1 LATSAGL
8 PSKAHNAAGVI
19 VLCRHGATD
28 ANVAGAFLS
37 NDDPP
42 LNAIGRAQCA
52 RARDALTGVEFQ
64 TAFCSPMLRCVQ
76 TVEIV
81 APRVPRRVLDALREV
96 DFGQWEGRTLQW
108 LLEHDPAGVA
118 RRRGDPVRFR
128 PPGGE
133 SFSDASERL
142 LEVAAALRSEA
153 SALVVGHRGTLGVLE
168 RLLRDVP
175 LDSREVI
182 PLEPGE
188 FRIVG

>member
-1 LATSAGL
+1 LATAAGL
-8 PSKAHNAAGVI
+8 PSTPHNAAHVI

-52 RARDALTGVEFQ
+52 RARDALDGVELH
-64 TAFCSPMLRCVQ
+64 AALCSPMLRCVQ
-76 TVEIV
+76 SVEII
-81 APRVPRRVLDALREV
+81 APRVPRRVLDPLREV
-96 DFGQWEGRTLQW
+96 DFGTWEGRTLQW

-118 RRRGDPVRFR
+118 QRRDDPVRFR

-133 SFSDASERL
+133 SFSDASQRL
-142 LEVAAALRSEA
+142 TDVAAELRDA
-153 SALVVGHRGTLGVLE
+153 RGAIVVGHRGTLGVLE
-168 RLLRDVP
+168 RLLRNLP
-175 LDSREVI
+175 LDSPDVL

-188 FRIVG
+188 FRILS